1 MFCPPSGPYQIL
13 VHKLCLNLLYF
24 SFLGDLISPAFLDIG
39 VGQTQQNLPF
49 LSSFK
54 HSSFLSLFRDKG
66 CVERVLEKTSH
77 SRLAPS
83 LPPWI
88 TGFKI
93 QISNKTVS
101 ASQRK
106 SGKSAFSQWLSP
118 NAVYSDG
125 IYLFIFVW
133 GTTWHIVKYPN
144 LSGRELGGIFTYIPV
159 WPAPSGED
167 FKHFHYPGC
176 SFMLLPSQYSPP
188 SRLVLSWFLYLDK
201 ILY

>member
-1 MFCPPSGPYQIL
+1 MKVLSHHIHLADSYSSLKVWLKYHLLQEALPGTSRKYFLLCSPNWPYFVAI
-13 VHKLCLNLLYF
+13 KLSNCCGYLFHY
-24 SFLGDLISPAFLDIG
+24 
-39 VGQTQQNLPF
+39 LP
-49 LSSFK
+49 LTSVPLK
-54 HSSFLSLFRDKG
+54 HRDCITIACG
-66 CVERVLEKTSH
+66 S
-77 SRLAPS
+77 
-83 LPPWI
+83 I

-125 IYLFIFVW
+125 IYCFLFVW

-144 LSGRELGGIFTYIPV
+144 LSGRELGGSFTYIPL

-188 SRLVLSWFLYLDK
+188 QG
-201 ILY
+201 